1 MSGVV
6 TAYRALYSA
15 GMTTTTIRTLSLS
28 ALVVGAL
35 GAGLIA
41 APVANAYP
49 PGTFLDVAASPSTVK
64 QGHYFYLVATDAK
77 PGCYVTFT
85 STSRYFHG
93 GKKKADSN
101 GRAVIRASFDKAGS
115 FTVRAATT
123 SGRCGGESDTTPVT
137 VTKSGRHR

>member
-1 MSGVV
+1 
-6 TAYRALYSA
+6 
-15 GMTTTTIRTLSLS
+15 MTTITIRTLSLS

-64 QGHYFYLVATDAK
+64 QDTYFTLYATHAK

-85 STSRYFHG
+85 ANTRYFHG
-93 GKKKADSN
+93 GRKKADRN
-101 GRAVIRASFDKAGS
+101 GNASIRAEFEKYGS
-115 FTVRAATT
+115 FTVRATTT
-123 SGRCGGESDTTPVT
+123 SGSCGGESDTTPVT
-137 VTKSGRHR
+137 VTKAPRHRH